1 MSRAAAKAASTPGS
15 PVGSSETSCVKRS
28 DPAGVGG
35 ASVTFEPGP
44 RTAWHTHPLGQNRWS
59 PGHLALREPCRGQP

>member
-15 PVGSSETSCVKRS
+15 LAPLAGVEPPASSS

-59 PGHLALREPCRGQP
+59 PGHLALRAL